1 MIQPDGQGQGHR
13 ANEGGLW
20 AGWLAHM
27 DEVSTNHL
35 GEMAIWR
42 DQGRFVMG
50 SGGSL
55 AVGCG
60 AVERL

>member
-1 MIQPDGQGQGHR
+1 
-13 ANEGGLW
+13 
-20 AGWLAHM
+20 M